1 MQQMTTLI
9 ENLWVFL
16 IIIII
21 GYFLGA
27 KKFVK
32 PEFKNDLT
40 FVLLKVTLPLMVV
53 DAVVQP
59 YKEDLFK
66 KGLMTFV
73 LTSVGF
79 FVCFLIGF
87 LFMKVFKVESRKQG
101 IWLLGST
108 FSNLGYMGFPVINAL
123 YGADGLFL
131 ATFANIAYNL
141 FFFSVGVL
149 FVSVDKQNVK
159 FNWKAVFLNNVMIGL
174 YFALILF
181 FAQIPLPGFA
191 EGTVS
196 MLGDMTGPLS
206 MLIIGLTLS
215 EYPLKEL
222 FNNRTQ
228 YQMSFVRLIAAP
240 LAVVLLLKLFPS
252 DGNEM
257 MIAVL
262 AILLAMPIAGN
273 TTLLATEYGG
283 DEEFAAKSTILSSI
297 LCIATTPLIFLLV

>member
-16 IIIII
+16 IIIMI
-21 GYFLGA
+21 GYFIGA
-27 KKFVK
+27 KKYVT
-32 PEFKNDLT
+32 PAFKNDLT

-73 LTSVGF
+73 LTSAGF
-79 FVCFLIGF
+79 LVCFIIGYV
-87 LFMKVFKVESRKQG
+87 FMKVFKIEPRKQG
-101 IWLLGST
+101 IWLIGST
-108 FSNLGYMGFPVINAL
+108 FSNLGYMGFPVINAM

-131 ATFANIAYNL
+131 ATFANIAYSL
-141 FFFSVGVL
+141 FFFSLGVMV
-149 FVSVDKQNVK
+149 VSGNKEK
-159 FNWKAVFLNNVMIGL
+159 IRFNWRAVFFNNVMIGL
-174 YFALILF
+174 YFALFLF
-181 FAQIPLPGFA
+181 FTQIPLPGFVQ
-191 EGTVS
+191 GTVS
-196 MLGDMTGPLS
+196 ILGDLTGPLS

-215 EYPLKEL
+215 EYPIKEL

-240 LAVVLLLKLFPS
+240 LVVVLLLKLFPS
-252 DGNEM
+252 DGNEL

-297 LCIATTPLIFLLV
+297 LCIATTPLIFLLI

>member
-21 GYFLGA
+21 GYLIGA

-32 PEFKNDLT
+32 PGFKNDLT
-40 FVLLKVTLPLMVV
+40 FVLLKITLPLMVV

-59 YKEDLFK
+59 YNQELLK

-73 LTSVGF
+73 LTSAGF
-79 FVCFLIGF
+79 FVCFVIGF
-87 LFMKVFKVESRKQG
+87 FFMKLFKVESGKQG
-101 IWLLGST
+101 IWLLAST
-108 FSNLGYMGFPVINAL
+108 FSNLGYMGFPVINAM
-123 YGADGLFL
+123 YGSDGLFL
-131 ATFANIAYNL
+131 ATFANIAYSL
-141 FFFSVGVL
+141 FFFSAGVI
-149 FVSVDKQNVK
+149 VVAGDKKNFK
-159 FNWKAVFLNNVMIGL
+159 FDWKAVFLNNVMIGL
-174 YFALILF
+174 YIALFLF
-181 FAQIPLPGFA
+181 FTQIPLPGFVQ
-191 EGTVS
+191 GTVS
-196 MLGDMTGPLS
+196 MVGDMTGPLS

-228 YQMSFVRLIAAP
+228 YQISFVRLIAAP
-240 LAVVLLLKLFPS
+240 LAIVLLLKLFPS
-252 DGNEM
+252 DGNEL

-273 TTLLATEYGG
+273 TTLMATEYGG

-297 LCIATTPLIFLLV
+297 LCIATTPLIFLMI